1 LLFLFYNR
9 NTPISHIY
17 VLIQSNLHLLVCVCV
32 YYQSLYIITRP
43 RFHILEGILK
53 FLVPLLISLKFVYM
67 PANMPLIENIEEG
80 QLKGTYHNLEGKV
93 FFMEVE
99 L

>member
-1 LLFLFYNR
+1 
-9 NTPISHIY
+9 
-17 VLIQSNLHLLVCVCV
+17 
-32 YYQSLYIITRP
+32 
-43 RFHILEGILK
+43 
-53 FLVPLLISLKFVYM
+53 M
-67 PANMPLIENIEEG
+67 PANMPLIENIEG

>member
-1 LLFLFYNR
+1 
-9 NTPISHIY
+9 
-17 VLIQSNLHLLVCVCV
+17 
-32 YYQSLYIITRP
+32 
-43 RFHILEGILK
+43 
-53 FLVPLLISLKFVYM
+53 M